1 MKAYKYIIGAVLGC
15 MAAVSCVSDKE
26 FLEEK
31 PKAQLTIANAY
42 NTSDQVVNTLLTG
55 YFEFEELYFPGSMG
69 QGLCY
74 NTFTG
79 TDMVDNKYQLG
90 AAQHMSNFT
99 AAWSATSSLP
109 KSLWDKF
116 YKVISY
122 ANLALIKVDE
132 VPWASDAEKARV
144 VGEAQ
149 FLRGLSYLRLAELF
163 GGVPLVLEYTETPKY
178 DYERASRTETFDV
191 AIEDLSKA
199 YAALPWDVK
208 AEYGRAGK
216 GAAGMYLAEAL
227 LARGVENHRQPLR
240 HSQ

>member
-15 MAAVSCVSDKE
+15 MAAVSCEPDNA

-90 AAQHMSNFT
+90 ANQHMSNFT

-116 YKVISY
+116 YKVVSY
-122 ANLALIKVDE
+122 ANLALLKMDE
-132 VPWASDAEKARV
+132 VDWPSDDAKARV
-144 VGEAQ
+144 TGEAK

-163 GGVPLVLEYTETPKY
+163 GGVPLVLEYGETPNYAY
-178 DYERASRTETFDV
+178 DRASRVETYNV
-191 AIEDLSKA
+191 AIEDLTAA
-199 YAALPWDVK
+199 YAALP
-208 AEYGRAGK
+208 
-216 GAAGMYLAEAL
+216 
-227 LARGVENHRQPLR
+227 
-240 HSQ
+240 

>member
-15 MAAVSCVSDKE
+15 MAAVSCEPDNA

-90 AAQHMSNFT
+90 ANQHMSNFT
-99 AAWSATSSLP
+99 AAWSA
-109 KSLWDKF
+109 
-116 YKVISY
+116 
-122 ANLALIKVDE
+122 
-132 VPWASDAEKARV
+132 
-144 VGEAQ
+144 
-149 FLRGLSYLRLAELF
+149 
-163 GGVPLVLEYTETPKY
+163 
-178 DYERASRTETFDV
+178 SR
-191 AIEDLSKA
+191 S
-199 YAALPWDVK
+199 
-208 AEYGRAGK
+208 
-216 GAAGMYLAEAL
+216 
-227 LARGVENHRQPLR
+227 
-240 HSQ
+240 